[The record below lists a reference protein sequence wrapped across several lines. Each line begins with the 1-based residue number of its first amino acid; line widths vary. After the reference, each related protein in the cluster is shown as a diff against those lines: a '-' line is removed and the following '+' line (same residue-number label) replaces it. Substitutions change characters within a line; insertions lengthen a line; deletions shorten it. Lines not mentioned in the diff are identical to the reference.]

1 MLFNS
6 LEFVIFLPI
15 VLIVFAFLSGKPLRI
30 FLLIASYVFYGWAN
44 PFYILLLVLS
54 TVLDYNI
61 GLRMS
66 RTEDEDRRKKL
77 LLASVVGNLG
87 ILTLFK
93 YSGFIV
99 TSVNDIAGLAG
110 VELGLIPP
118 TIILPV
124 GISFYTFQT
133 LSYTID
139 IYRRKMEATDQLSAF
154 ALFVAFFPQLVAGP
168 IERAR
173 DLLPQL
179 MTKQPRTA
187 DDMMYGLTRILWGLT
202 KKVVFADNIAIYVNL
217 IYDVGALDKVT
228 APEIILGT
236 WLFAFQI
243 YFDFSAYSDIA
254 IGIARMMGITL
265 NENFRHP
272 YLSRTVAE
280 FWRRWHI
287 SLSTWLRDYLYIPL
301 GGSRLGLARTILNVI
316 IVFFLGGLWHGA
328 DAKFIVWGLWIGIAI
343 GLYNLL
349 STSVNYKNDYERPF
363 VWRDIFGIIFTFQV
377 IAISWVFFRA
387 HSFDVAVTMLQ
398 HLFAPERWIPIEVLN
413 PDELSA
419 AVLMF
424 LFVVVMH
431 FVRGLGWDNRLLKIH
446 RPELIGVFWAVLIAI
461 MIIFHA
467 DFTEQFIYFQF

>member
-15 VLIVFAFLSGKPLRI
+15 VLLVFLFLSGKPLRI
-30 FLLIASYVFYGWAN
+30 FLLIASYIFYGWAN
-44 PFYILLLVLS
+44 PFYILLLMLS
-54 TVLDYNI
+54 TVLDFNI
-61 GLRMS
+61 GRWMS
-66 RTEDEDRRKKL
+66 RTDDAERRKML

-87 ILTLFK
+87 ILTIFK

-99 TSVNDIAGLAG
+99 QSVNDVAGLAG
-110 VELGLIPP
+110 LELGLIPP
-118 TIILPV
+118 NIILPV

-139 IYRRKMEATDQLSAF
+139 IYRGKMEATDQLSAF

-179 MTKQPRTA
+179 MQKQSRTT
-187 DDMMYGLTRILWGLT
+187 DDILVGFTRILWGLT
-202 KKVVFADNIAIYVNL
+202 KKVVFADNIAIYVNQ
-217 IYDVGALDKVT
+217 IYSLDALDTVT

-254 IGIARMMGITL
+254 IGIARMMGIRL

-301 GGSRLGLARTILNVI
+301 GGSRYGLYRTILNVI

-343 GLYNLL
+343 GIYNLL
-349 STSVNYKNDYERPF
+349 AARFKYKNDYDRPF
-363 VWRDIFGIIFTFQV
+363 LWRDLFGIFITFQI
-377 IAISWVFFRA
+377 IAVSWVFFRA
-387 HSFDVAVTMLQ
+387 DSFDVAVTMLQ
-398 HLFAPERWIPIEVLN
+398 QLFVAERWIPAEVLN
-413 PDELSA
+413 ADELEA
-419 AVLMF
+419 AVLIF
-424 LFVVVMH
+424 AFVVMMH
-431 FVRGLGWDNRLLKIH
+431 FVRGVQLDRAFLQVR
-446 RPELIGVFWAVLIAI
+446 RPELIGVFWAILIAI
-461 MIIFHA
+461 IAIFHA
-467 DFTEQFIYFQF
+467 DLTEQFIYFQF